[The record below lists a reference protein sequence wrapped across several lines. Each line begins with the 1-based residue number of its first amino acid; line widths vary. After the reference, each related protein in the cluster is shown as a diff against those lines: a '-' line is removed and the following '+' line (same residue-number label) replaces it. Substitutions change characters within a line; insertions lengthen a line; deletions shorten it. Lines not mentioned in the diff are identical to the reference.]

1 MESGHITGVRTV
13 SIPVE
18 SRDPD
23 GNAFSVTGMDA
34 DDPNPERSEEETSQ

>member
-18 SRDPD
+18 SRDP

-34 DDPNPERSEEETSQ
+34 DDPNPERSEEETTQ